1 MSAAVLLR
9 KRLTAWLPPAL
20 SAGCGVFAWALT
32 GALGWAPGARLAAV
46 LAAALG
52 LMAVWLAES
61 GIVSRLTGLPLQDA
75 SCKVAVSL
83 VPFIVFPLS
92 SPYLSHRVFSS
103 FLKGN
108 PSPTRLAALCLWLL
122 GLSVAGSICI
132 KLLLFWRRSD
142 RVTAALE
149 KNSVRIL
156 WGGTALYFVVFAGLA
171 LLAYSQFRYHS
182 DLAQYNQ
189 TLWATLRGDFF
200 YSSLEETSGSYLST
214 HVSPFLLMILPV
226 YALYQSP
233 ITILVLRSLA
243 LALAAVP
250 LFYCVRRLTGSGI
263 AGLLLSAAF
272 LFHPEIVSQ
281 HFTSGYEVVFVA
293 VFFFAA
299 FYFFMEKRFGLFM
312 FFLLMVLTVR
322 EDFIPVA
329 LVFSFYSLLK
339 RMPWKWVVAPFAA
352 WIVWQSVVVLIFAAT
367 TEHWVFNFYYGHFG
381 DSPAQMVKTIAGHPL
396 YALEE
401 TWRLQKSYVY
411 NLLMPMGLV
420 LPWTSLVSIFA
431 LPNLATFLARSNDV
445 SLAAGGIAH
454 YSVLIVSALWLGIV
468 SFINRAQQRVPAADR
483 RRTAIIFSVIFIT
496 LIGSAAHLWT
506 YNLPLGKPAAAAAL
520 DKAIDMVPAD
530 APVASNDG
538 RVFPRLSS
546 RWGLYEPLIWAV
558 PEEPD
563 RLPQGLEQ
571 LERADYVIL
580 KPFGNPLYN
589 DEGSFSFVV
598 APGSPYRL
606 IFEEDGIKVY
616 RRVD

>member
-1 MSAAVLLR
+1 MSCFVFFFND
-9 KRLTAWLPPAL
+9 TATTEIYTLSLHDALP
-20 SAGCGVFAWALT
+20 
-32 GALGWAPGARLAAV
+32 
-46 LAAALG
+46 
-52 LMAVWLAES
+52 
-61 GIVSRLTGLPLQDA
+61 I
-75 SCKVAVSL
+75 
-83 VPFIVFPLS
+83 
-92 SPYLSHRVFSS
+92 
-103 FLKGN
+103 
-108 PSPTRLAALCLWLL
+108 
-122 GLSVAGSICI
+122 
-132 KLLLFWRRSD
+132 
-142 RVTAALE
+142 
-149 KNSVRIL
+149 
-156 WGGTALYFVVFAGLA
+156 
-171 LLAYSQFRYHS
+171 LAYSQFRYHS

-352 WIVWQSVVVLIFAAT
+352 WIVWQSVVVLIFSAT